1 MFPGKKGLLEMSKE
15 AWSEATALRGEFRI
29 EKRQLKIVSFSLQ
42 FLNMLNKVELQHTA
56 KKCLLYTSKHLSVGL
71 FCKERDLYLGD

>member
-1 MFPGKKGLLEMSKE
+1 MSE

-42 FLNMLNKVELQHTA
+42 FLNMLNKVELQHTP
-56 KKCLLYTSKHLSVGL
+56 KKCLLYTSKHLKCWVIL
-71 FCKERDLYLGD
+71 